1 VWHGTRLGHT
11 KEIFGLLLI
20 KYGTWSRRSTQIKIT
35 IGAADAFLGLM
46 AGLMEEE
53 DQ

>member
-1 VWHGTRLGHT
+1 MELGA
-11 KEIFGLLLI
+11 EDQL
-20 KYGTWSRRSTQIKIT
+20 QIKIT
-35 IGAADAFLGLM
+35 IGAADAFLGLL